1 LDLHDEILII
11 KRNIFLYYLYRQEKL
26 EKKLVEMG
34 SLIEYLKRETAL
46 NALEKTITH
55 AQKVQ
60 ECVRELDIGLQML
73 LKEKNLDRSYSIF
86 HNVDVIEGDAD
97 KLRRKIQ
104 QDISRGELD
113 PSIRQN
119 LSHLV
124 KRMDDVAN
132 CCTGVARR
140 IVTIPVKFWEQSSE
154 ETINLVSQIMKT
166 TVMCGELLDKIV
178 MNFVED
184 RKNVKE
190 IARQINEYEH
200 KVDLM
205 NIQLRKS
212 LQETH
217 YDVNF
222 FTIFTAGNTFDILEA
237 ISDSIEGVA
246 DYIMVLLTSEK
257 GI

>member
-1 LDLHDEILII
+1 
-11 KRNIFLYYLYRQEKL
+11 
-26 EKKLVEMG
+26 MG

-46 NALEKTITH
+46 NALEQTIKH

-60 ECVRELDIGLQML
+60 ECVNELDVGMQRL
-73 LKEKNLDRSYSIF
+73 LKDKSIEESYNIF
-86 HNVDVIEGDAD
+86 HNVDVLEREAD

-113 PSIRQN
+113 PSVRQN

-140 IVTIPVKFWEQSSE
+140 IATIPVEFWEQSSE
-154 ETINLVSQIMKT
+154 ETINLISQIMKT
-166 TVMCGELLDKIV
+166 TLDCGRFLDKIV
-178 MNFVED
+178 MNLVED

-190 IARQINEYEH
+190 IARQINEHEH
-200 KVDLM
+200 KVDLL

-212 LQETH
+212 LQDTK

-222 FTIFTAGNTFDILEA
+222 FTIFTAGNIFDILEA

>member
-1 LDLHDEILII
+1 
-11 KRNIFLYYLYRQEKL
+11 
-26 EKKLVEMG
+26 MG

-46 NALEKTITH
+46 NALEKTIEH
-55 AQKVQ
+55 ARKVQ
-60 ECVRELDIGLQML
+60 ECVKELDTGLQLL
-73 LKEKNLDRSYSIF
+73 LKEKNLDKSYDIF
-86 HNVDVIEGDAD
+86 HNVDVLERDAD

-104 QDISRGELD
+104 QDISRRELD
-113 PSIRQN
+113 PSVRQN

-140 IVTIPVKFWEQSSE
+140 IATVPVKFWEQTSE
-154 ETINLVSQIMKT
+154 KTLELISQIMKIT
-166 TVMCGELLDKIV
+166 LDCGEFLDKIV
-178 MNFVED
+178 IDFVED
-184 RKNVKE
+184 RKKVKDM
-190 IARQINEYEH
+190 ARQINEHEH
-200 KVDLM
+200 KVDLL

-222 FTIFTAGNTFDILEA
+222 FTIFTVGNIFDILEA